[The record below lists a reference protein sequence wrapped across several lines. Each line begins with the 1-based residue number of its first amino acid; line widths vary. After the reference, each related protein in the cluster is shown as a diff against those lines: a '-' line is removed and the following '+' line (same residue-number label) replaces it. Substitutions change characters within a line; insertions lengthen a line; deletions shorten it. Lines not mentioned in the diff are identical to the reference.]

1 MKQRVLVI
9 GFGFMGQTH
18 AGNLLKNPNAELAGI
33 VDPCDPAERL
43 RTIKGNKATVTITP
57 ESVAGVPHYHDMDEA
72 LRGCGADAAV
82 IAL

>member
-1 MKQRVLVI
+1 MIFYFIAIPEQCNYFYCEIQKKRNFFMKQRVLVI

-43 RTIKGNKATVTITP
+43 RTIKGNKAQ
-57 ESVAGVPHYHDMDEA
+57 
-72 LRGCGADAAV
+72 
-82 IAL
+82 